1 MKDGD
6 IVNDKVVKLAVDKEY
21 RTILSTL
28 GLLLK
33 STRFQAIF
41 WYTAAGIIVYAVP
54 QLAPARTFINQ
65 ESTW

>member
-1 MKDGD
+1 MLETNKVIKAPSNVKDGD

-33 STRFQAIF
+33 ST
-41 WYTAAGIIVYAVP
+41 
-54 QLAPARTFINQ
+54 
-65 ESTW
+65 